1 VITLKIKY
9 SLFLVIVIQM
19 TINVAISGAKGFV
32 GKNLRKFLLKH
43 EINVIPI
50 STKNFQNN
58 QFPSLKKSTHFIHLV
73 GIGSESIN
81 QKFEDVNVGA
91 TKQIINLC
99 KKNKIKKLIYLS
111 GLGVSKN
118 SRSSYLLSKF
128 RAEQLI
134 IKSAIDYTIF
144 RPSYI
149 IGRDDYLTKNIS
161 KQIRKKCVY
170 IPGKGNFL
178 IQPIA
183 IDDVCSCIKIAL
195 SSKKFSRKI
204 IDLVGP
210 NKITFKQLIRNST
223 KSNIKL
229 KKIELELAYYNA
241 LNKSNFEYSIE
252 DLNILIG
259 SYIGS
264 FTKLQKLSHLS
275 FRKINSL
282 NT

>member
-1 VITLKIKY
+1 
-9 SLFLVIVIQM
+9 M
-19 TINVAISGAKGFV
+19 TVNVAISGAKGFV
-32 GKNLRKFLLKH
+32 GKNLRKFFLKH
-43 EINVIPI
+43 EINVIPF

-58 QFPSLKKSTHFIHLV
+58 QFPLLKKTTHFIHLV

-81 QKFEDVNVGA
+81 QKFEDVNVGT

-99 KKNKIKKLIYLS
+99 KKNKIKKIIYLS

-118 SRSSYLLSKF
+118 SRSSYFLSKYT
-128 RAEQLI
+128 AEQLI
-134 IKSAIDYTIF
+134 IKSGINYTIF

-149 IGRDDYLTKNIS
+149 IGKDDYLTKNIL
-161 KQIRKKCVY
+161 KQISKKCVY

-178 IQPIA
+178 IQPIS
-183 IDDVCSCIKIAL
+183 IEDVCSSMKIAL

-210 NKITFKQLIRNST
+210 NKITFKKLIKNSV
-223 KSNIKL
+223 KSNVKL
-229 KKIELELAYYNA
+229 KKIDLELAYYNA
-241 LNKSNFEYSIE
+241 LTKTNFEYGTE

-259 SYIGS
+259 NYVGN
-264 FTKLQKLSHLS
+264 FNKLQKLCEFS